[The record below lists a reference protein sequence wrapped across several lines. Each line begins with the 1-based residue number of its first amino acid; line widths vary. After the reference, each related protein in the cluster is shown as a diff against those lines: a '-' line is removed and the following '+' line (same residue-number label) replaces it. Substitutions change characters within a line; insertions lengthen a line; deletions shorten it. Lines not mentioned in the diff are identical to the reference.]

1 VPDAPPPD
9 RRAAVAR
16 SRAAWADLRERL
28 STATPAAV
36 GRAAL
41 GIVVLVTVAALIAG
55 TWPVLLPFLI
65 GGLLAYA
72 VLPVVDALDRVMPR
86 ALAAAISML
95 GVIAAI
101 VAVFVIVVP
110 PLVAA
115 VIDLTGQVPDAG
127 EIEGILDDVL
137 GSLPDSAR
145 EVIEPV
151 LIALAAAIEDGLA
164 SASGGLTDAIPA
176 ALDAALRV
184 AGAVFGLLVLPAW
197 LLTVLSSN
205 RRGRIELDRRVAGW
219 LRPDFWALV
228 RMFDRAAGT
237 YLRGFVVVAI
247 IVGAMTWVGL
257 TAATQF
263 GGPEYRGTLAIAV
276 FAGAVQVVPELG
288 LLLGFIPALLL
299 AAYDPD
305 RALVYIGVYLVARW
319 VGSGLI
325 GGRILEDR
333 LRVPRGILI
342 PGVVVLSQLGPVWL
356 LLSAPILAFSS
367 DLVRYLHGRL
377 AEPPRPAGVLPGE
390 PLPTEYVM
398 RQAGISP
405 RPAAAIHRRQPPSAS
420 RTRPAAPDAT
430 LATTTQPITR

>member
-1 VPDAPPPD
+1 MPDAAPVD
-9 RRAAVAR
+9 RSAAVAR

-28 STATPAAV
+28 STTTPAAV

-41 GIVVLVTVAALIAG
+41 GIVVIAIVVGLIVG

-86 ALAAAISML
+86 RLAAAISML
-95 GVIAAI
+95 AVLAAVIAML
-101 VAVFVIVVP
+101 VIVLP
-110 PLVAA
+110 PLAAA
-115 VIDLTGQVPDAG
+115 VIDLTGQVPGAD
-127 EIEGILDDVL
+127 EIDGILDDLL

-151 LIALAAAIEDGLA
+151 IVALAAAIEDGLA
-164 SASGGLTDAIPA
+164 GASGGLTDLIPA

-205 RRGRIELDRRVAGW
+205 RRGRIEVDRRVAGW

-247 IVGAMTWVGL
+247 IVGVLTWVGL

-263 GGPEYRGTLAIAV
+263 GGPEYRGALAIAV

-333 LRVPRGILI
+333 MRVPRGILI

-356 LLSAPILAFSS
+356 LLSAPILGFGS

-390 PLPTEYVM
+390 PLPAEYVM

-405 RPAAAIHRRQPPSAS
+405 RPAAAVYRRQPPSAS
-420 RTRPAAPDAT
+420 PTRPIAPDAT
-430 LATTTQPITR
+430 PATISQPVTR